1 MGMEVDAANF
11 RESRRVAKD
20 KMLKMCIF
28 RIGKRHMISRRQLIT
43 RASKKLFTKP
53 VTTQ

>member
-20 KMLKMCIF
+20 KMLKMCI
-28 RIGKRHMISRRQLIT
+28 GKRHMISRRQLIT
-43 RASKKLFTKP
+43 RASEKLFAKP